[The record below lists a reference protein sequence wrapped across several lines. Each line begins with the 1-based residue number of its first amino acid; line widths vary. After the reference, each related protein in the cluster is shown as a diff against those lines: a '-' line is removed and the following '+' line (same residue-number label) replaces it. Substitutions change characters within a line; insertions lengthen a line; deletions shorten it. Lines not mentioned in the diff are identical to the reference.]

1 MLTMDWELI
10 PNEGL
15 PTLKLGDVKA
25 AVREQFGEPRVFRR
39 TSDAPETDQ
48 FPGTGIMATYGP
60 GEVVTFIELTVP
72 ATPTIRRT
80 SLLARDL
87 GDVLEELRDKRVL
100 VEHDLDGAIVPGWR
114 VGLYAPTGTIEG
126 VSIGE

>member
-1 MLTMDWELI
+1 MDWELM

-15 PTLKLGDVKA
+15 PTLKLGDTKA
-25 AVREQFGEPRVFRR
+25 TVRSQFGEPRVFRR

-60 GEVVTFIELTVP
+60 AEVVTFIELTRP
-72 ATPTIRRT
+72 AAPTMRGTP
-80 SLLARDL
+80 LLGRKLD
-87 GDVLEELRDKRVL
+87 DVLGELRDKRFH
-100 VEHDLDGAIVPGWR
+100 VEQDPDGANVPTWR
-114 VGLYAPTGTIEG
+114 VGLYAPSGVVEG